1 MRWFRRKRAKA
12 RPPAPAARVQ
22 DFPITNPGEDEALPD
37 RPSLDGYTV
46 RELGPNQAAGT
57 MRRQGRDRS

>member
-1 MRWFRRKRAKA
+1 MRWFRRKRAKERQAPIA
-12 RPPAPAARVQ
+12 RQ
-22 DFPITNPGEDEALPD
+22 QQFHMTNPGDDATLPD

-46 RELGPNQAAGT
+46 RELDPNQVSGT